1 MNKHSLTVTKRE
13 VLGKNVKKLRRE
25 GILPANIYGRD
36 IKSEAVQVALKDFQV
51 TFKETGETGLLY
63 LKFEGKERPVLI
75 HNVQLDYITQLP
87 VHADFYQVNLK
98 EKVKTMV
105 PVVLIGEAAAVTD
118 KVGTLLQT
126 LNEIEVEALPTD
138 LPEHFEVDVT
148 KLAAVNDQ
156 ITIADL
162 KKVNGVE
169 ILTEPT
175 QTIVKISELVEPE
188 PEPVVEAPAEG
199 SSSAEAT
206 ANKETA
212 TEEAAKDET
221 PKKEE
226 K

>member
-1 MNKHSLTVTKRE
+1 MNKHTLTVTRRE
-13 VLGKNVKKLRRE
+13 VLGKNSKKLRRV

-36 IKSEAVQVALKDFQV
+36 IASEAVQVALKDFQG
-51 TFKETGETGLLY
+51 TFKATGETGLLY
-63 LKFEGKERPVLI
+63 LKLDGKERPVLI

-105 PVVLIGEAAAVTD
+105 PVVLVGEAQAVTD

-156 ITIADL
+156 ITIEDL
-162 KKVNGVE
+162 KKINGVE

-188 PEPVVEAPAEG
+188 PEPVVETPAEG
-199 SSSAEAT
+199 ETAAAEGEEKADSTSAEAT
-206 ANKETA
+206 ANKE
-212 TEEAAKDET
+212 
-221 PKKEE
+221 E